1 MKKRINWVDA
11 LKGFG
16 IILVVI
22 GHAGCPNWLVR
33 WIYIFH
39 MPLFFLLSGLM
50 AKESEYLRG
59 GQWIKRKTR
68 SLLWPYLIFGIL
80 EFLFDVLKGIVAND
94 LTREHLIKKAVALL
108 YSNYLFEYNYTGV
121 IWFLTCLFVTELIF
135 FLVQRYIQN
144 RAVRIV
150 VVLALGTLGLTWKSF
165 IGFQPPFFSDIALTA
180 LIFYSAGYWLRAILN
195 SGSTVHELVYGGLA
209 VAAGSIIG
217 LLNEAGLIDNRVD
230 MLYLRYGN
238 PALFVL
244 SALLCSVG
252 FLLIF
257 HGT

>member
-80 EFLFDVLKGIVAND
+80 EFLFDVLK
-94 LTREHLIKKAVALL
+94 AL
-108 YSNYLFEYNYTGV
+108 
-121 IWFLTCLFVTELIF
+121 CVT
-135 FLVQRYIQN
+135 
-144 RAVRIV
+144 IV
-150 VVLALGTLGLTWKSF
+150 VSET
-165 IGFQPPFFSDIALTA
+165 QQ
-180 LIFYSAGYWLRAILN
+180 
-195 SGSTVHELVYGGLA
+195 
-209 VAAGSIIG
+209 
-217 LLNEAGLIDNRVD
+217 
-230 MLYLRYGN
+230 
-238 PALFVL
+238 
-244 SALLCSVG
+244 
-252 FLLIF
+252 FL
-257 HGT
+257 